1 MKKLLA
7 ISAGIAFALSASVA
21 SAGVYVS
28 GALPSEF
35 AGGYV
40 SPNPDVFKAA
50 GKASK
55 ENAKLAAGLGK
66 CYSKGAGNISKG
78 KASGVDSCVNNTK
91 KGVIPKFLAK
101 IAKTASKSPLPACH
115 NFQVD
120 APTIR
125 ALVKGFSGIVYCQS
139 PSGAF
144 LDQADF

>member
-35 AGGYV
+35 SGGYV

-50 GKASK
+50 GKGAK
-55 ENAKLAAGLGK
+55 ENSKLAGGIGKCLGK
-66 CYSKGAGNISKG
+66 GAKNVSKG
-78 KASGVDSCVNNTK
+78 KASGVDACINNTK

-120 APTIR
+120 APTIL

>member
-1 MKKLLA
+1 MKKFLGITIGLA
-7 ISAGIAFALSASVA
+7 VAFSASTA
-21 SAGVYVS
+21 LAGVYVS

-35 AGGYV
+35 SGGYV

-55 ENAKLAAGLGK
+55 ENAKLASGLGK
-66 CYSKGAGNISKG
+66 CYSKGASNIAKG

-144 LDQADF
+144 LDDATF